1 MSPVSIRPDL
11 EVDPATADAMLAR
24 AEIDARV
31 ASVSLLHGGEISAV
45 YALALQGG
53 QPSLVLKIYPDSM
66 SWKMRKEARLL
77 DLVRDRLPVP
87 APRLRA
93 ADASRELIGLDYVV
107 MSRLDGDPLGPLE
120 QALSAPERREA
131 FEQVG
136 RLSRAFHDIAMD
148 AFGYIGADGIMSG
161 HADNRSYLT
170 SQFER
175 KLGEF
180 RSRGGPADLA
190 ARIARQ
196 VADASDLFASC
207 GAPVLCH
214 NDLHPGNVLARVTG
228 GRVELTGVV
237 DFEGALAGDPLKDVA
252 KAIYYL
258 SPEQREAFLGGYGPM
273 SRTKIEPTLAIYR
286 LLFSLELWCWYRQF
300 GAAEKLAPLIEDLDR
315 LVSG

>member
-1 MSPVSIRPDL
+1 MSPLSIGPNL
-11 EVDPATADAMLAR
+11 VVDDATADAMLAR
-24 AEIDARV
+24 ADIDARV
-31 ASVSLLHGGEISAV
+31 ASVSLLYGGEISAV
-45 YALALQGG
+45 YALALRGD

-87 APRLRA
+87 APLLRA
-93 ADASRELIGLDYVV
+93 ADASRELIGLDYVL
-107 MSRLDGDPLGPLE
+107 MSRLDGEPLGPLE
-120 QALSAPERREA
+120 EALPASERRAA

-148 AFGYIGADGIMSG
+148 AFGYIGADGIMAG
-161 HADNRSYLT
+161 RADNRSYLS

-175 KLGEF
+175 KLAEF
-180 RSRGGPADLA
+180 RNRGGATDLA
-190 ARIARQ
+190 ARIASR
-196 VADASDLFASC
+196 VADASDLFAAC

-214 NDLHPGNVLARVTG
+214 NDLHPGNVLARVNS

-258 SPEQREAFLGGYGPM
+258 SPAQREAFLDGYGPM
-273 SRTKIEPTLAIYR
+273 SRRAAEPTLAIYR

-300 GAAEKLAPLIEDLDR
+300 GADEKLPPVMEDLER
-315 LVSG
+315 LASG